1 MVRTLTVVALLALLA
16 GLSMGFFVAKA
27 KDPASGA
34 EPAPVDA
41 ALESKVDTYR
51 QYYSLTRDQTQAIR
65 SALQE
70 YDQGLLDLLRNLRVL
85 HKDEFK
91 ALADRADGRITNVL
105 AGAGK
110 LDRK

>member
-1 MVRTLTVVALLALLA
+1 MVRTLTIVALLALLA

-27 KDPASGA
+27 KDRTGAA

-41 ALESKVDTYR
+41 ALEAKVDTYR
-51 QYYSLTRDQTQAIR
+51 QYYSLTADQTQAIR

-85 HKDEFK
+85 HKEEFK

-110 LDRK
+110 VERR

>member
-1 MVRTLTVVALLALLA
+1 MVRTLTIVALLALLA

-27 KDPASGA
+27 KDRTGAA

-41 ALESKVDTYR
+41 ALEAKVDTYR
-51 QYYSLTRDQTQAIR
+51 QYYSLTADQTQAIR

-70 YDQGLLDLLRNLRVL
+70 LDLLRNLRVL
-85 HKDEFK
+85 HKEEFK

-110 LDRK
+110 VERR